1 MGCFYLQ
8 CLGAIELDTFMLIF
22 LSLHLRSFG
31 AFVQSYYYEGDFVL
45 LLVDT
50 VNKKRGFFSVHLGSG
65 YTTTA
70 ENGHEHQEGFEF
82 ALEGYIKLIW

>member
-1 MGCFYLQ
+1 MLYVDFVDFAKKMGCFYLQ
-8 CLGAIELDTFMLIF
+8 CLGAIELDAFMLRF
-22 LSLHLRSFG
+22 LSLHLSSFG

-50 VNKKRGFFSVHLGSG
+50 VNKQRGFVSVHLGSG

-70 ENGHEHQEGFEF
+70 
-82 ALEGYIKLIW
+82 GY